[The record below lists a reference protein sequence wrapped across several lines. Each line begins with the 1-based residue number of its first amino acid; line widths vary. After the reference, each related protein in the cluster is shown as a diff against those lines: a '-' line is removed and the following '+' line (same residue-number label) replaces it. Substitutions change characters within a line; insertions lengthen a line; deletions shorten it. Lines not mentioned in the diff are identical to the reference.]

1 MEYLRRRAAIKLSDW
16 TTRGAAPSKNGA
28 AHDFSNSIHAV
39 LIMPRMLLLSSCLL
53 FSAAVVFALP
63 QAAWAGMPSIHVS
76 ELARPRLDVISFFL
90 VILLASSAAVWGI
103 WNWLRSDFPRL
114 PRLSFAKACGLVALW
129 GLFFVVVLTMISGAR
144 ELMTPG
150 AWERVGYTHQ
160 LRSDDYLSSHDDAE
174 MVAVGGELDR
184 EEP

>member
-1 MEYLRRRAAIKLSDW
+1 LR
-16 TTRGAAPSKNGA
+16 
-28 AHDFSNSIHAV
+28 F
-39 LIMPRMLLLSSCLL
+39 LIMPRLLRRSWYLLLA
-53 FSAAVVFALP
+53 AAVVSALP
-63 QAAWAGMPSIHVS
+63 QVAWAGMPSIHVS

-90 VILLASSAAVWGI
+90 VVLLASSAAVWGL
-103 WNWLRSDFPRL
+103 WNWLRTDFPRL
-114 PRLSFAKACGLVALW
+114 PRLSFLKACGLVALC

-174 MVAVGGELDR
+174 QAAVGGDSAP